1 MKYLLSNGR
10 VTSSLRDYIGDLIRL
25 NLLIRR
31 KEIPYWRGGSE
42 DIVESIT
49 EDEIINSVRD
59 TVNSIINRISN
70 IIADTKTTLSLNGVY
85 SNNNNIRISVLIGD
99 KLENYDIKRGY

>member
-10 VTSSLRDYIGDLIRL
+10 VTDVLRDYIGDLIRL

-49 EDEIINSVRD
+49 EDEILNSVRD
-59 TVNSIINRISN
+59 TVNSIINRISST
-70 IIADTKTTLSLNGVY
+70 IDKKASLSLSGVY
-85 SNNNNIRISVLIGD
+85 RNNNNIRISVLIDD
-99 KLENYDIKRGY
+99 KLENYDIKRGD